1 MELTEAIDDNVH
13 QKPTMVTLWEEQSS
27 HSPFQRAKQLAKQRK
42 SPPTKLKIIIPLEEL
57 KQFWAF
63 LQLKEC
69 VFQLLIYSFSETRFT
84 IIWNSLG

>member
-69 VFQLLIYSFSETRFT
+69 VSAAHLFIF
-84 IIWNSLG
+84 WD